1 MVAFIFWK
9 LSRLDRP
16 LCVAVRI
23 LVIHG
28 PNLNLLGVRESS
40 IYGHLTLEEVNTRI
54 AEFALQE
61 GVEVDTFQS
70 NSEGEIVARI
80 QESPAVYQ
88 ALIIN
93 PAAYTHTSIAI
104 RDAVAAIPIPAVE
117 VHLTNIYSR
126 EDYRHRSFLGEVCAG
141 QICGFGAMSYIL
153 GLMSALALLRREY
166 DVSREKREVEE
177 EA

>member
-1 MVAFIFWK
+1 M
-9 LSRLDRP
+9 
-16 LCVAVRI
+16 RI

-28 PNLNLLGVRESS
+28 PNLNLLGVREIS
-40 IYGHLTLEEVNTRI
+40 IYGRLTLEEINTKI
-54 AEFALQE
+54 ADFSRRE
-61 GVEVDTFQS
+61 GIRVDTFQS

-80 QESPAVYQ
+80 QESPAAYQ

-93 PAAYTHTSIAI
+93 PAAYTHTSIAL
-104 RDAVAAIPIPAVE
+104 RDAVAAIPIPTVE

-126 EDYRHRSFLGEVCAG
+126 EGFRHRSFLGEVCAG

-153 GLMSALALLRREY
+153 GLMAALALLRREY
-166 DVSREKREVEE
+166 NVSREKEEVER